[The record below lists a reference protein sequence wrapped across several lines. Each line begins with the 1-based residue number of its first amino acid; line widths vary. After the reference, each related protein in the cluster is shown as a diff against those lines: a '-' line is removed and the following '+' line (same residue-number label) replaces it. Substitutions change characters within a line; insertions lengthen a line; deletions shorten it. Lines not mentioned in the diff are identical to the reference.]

1 MQDPIVARTPATEI
15 PRGRH
20 NDPSDFKQEDIDI
33 VYTWVDVTGP
43 GFKDD
48 LQKYLE
54 AEASSVSPLAVS
66 LERFRNND
74 ELRYSLRSVETFA
87 PWVRKIHIITNGQIP
102 QWLDTTNKRVSIVSH
117 DMIFPDKSHLPTYN
131 SNAIELQL
139 HRVPGLSRRF
149 LYLNDDCFLGRAI
162 SRSHFITDSGGEYVY
177 FEPIPVSSNVQEG
190 SVLTR
195 SYAYTQEIV
204 ERLWGRK
211 GTRFLPAHVP
221 QMYDK
226 EILAHLENLLA
237 KEFRQTSSHRFRAQN
252 DLVLRILYFFYLLES
267 KEQAGKGHEAKF
279 LEWVSND
286 YSLLMLENRLLK
298 MWRAFFYLLRRRPRF
313 FCVNDDL
320 GDVGSDNL
328 ILCSLRIFFRAYFLR
343 SSSFERK

>member
-1 MQDPIVARTPATEI
+1 MQESIVARTPAAEM
-15 PRGRH
+15 PRGRY
-20 NDPSDFKQEDIDI
+20 NDPSDFEQENIDI

-43 GFKDD
+43 GFQEY
-48 LQKYLE
+48 LQKCLQT
-54 AEASSVSPLAVS
+54 EASVASPLAFS
-66 LERFRNND
+66 PERFRNND

-102 QWLDTTNKRVSIVSH
+102 QWLDTTNRRVSIASH

-162 SRSHFITDSGGEYVY
+162 SRSHFVTASGGEYIY

-195 SYAYTQEIV
+195 SYAYTQRIV

-211 GTRFLPAHVP
+211 GARFLPAHVP
-221 QMYDK
+221 QLYDK
-226 EILAHLENLLA
+226 EILLHLENLLA

-267 KEQAGKGHEAKF
+267 KEQVGRGHEAKF

-313 FCVNDDL
+313 FCINDDL
-320 GDVGSDNL
+320 GDVSSDNL
-328 ILCSLRIFFRAYFLR
+328 ILRSLRMFFRVYFPR
-343 SSSFERK
+343 PSSFEKR